1 MAALGVEM
9 DYLVDITARIGEAAS
24 DARLGDRL
32 LTALE
37 STAVAPAVGQDSS
50 AGTIGAAFTVDAE
63 DPSEALAQARATF
76 AAALAGITGGEAD
89 FVELHVSEVGEAMA
103 SP

>member
-1 MAALGVEM
+1 M

-24 DARLGDRL
+24 DSRLGDRL
-32 LTALE
+32 LSALE
-37 STAVAPAVGQDSS
+37 AQAPAPAVGQDTS

-63 DPSEALAQARATF
+63 DASEALGQGRAAF
-76 AAALAGITGGEAD
+76 AAALADIVGGD
-89 FVELHVSEVGEAMA
+89 VDLVELHVSEAGEALA